1 MPPLGDRCPSH
12 LLNEMLA
19 LLPTGE
25 NKDGAIFLG
34 IFLRKLPA
42 TMRDHLAAA
51 VAMSAHAGIL
61 WDARCG
67 EPSVSHLL
75 DAIITA
81 IANMKVSRDSHRRS
95 LGRRSPDWRR
105 RQSQQGCRPTPG
117 LDSRRRDSSAL
128 CFYHSWFGQKA
139 VKCEAP
145 CSWTEN

>member
-1 MPPLGDRCPSH
+1 
-12 LLNEMLA
+12 MLA

-25 NKDGAIFLG
+25 NKDGTIFLG

-42 TMRDHLAAA
+42 TMRDHLAADNHA
-51 VAMSAHAGIL
+51 TAAAMSAHAGTL
-61 WDARCG
+61 WDAGCG

-75 DAIITA
+75 VASITA
-81 IANMKVSRDSHRRS
+81 VANMTVSRDSHRRS
-95 LGRRSPDWRR
+95 PGRRSPDWRR

-117 LDSRRRDSSAL
+117 LDPRRRDSSAL